1 MISRG
6 EDECKIF
13 YKVFSVKCVS
23 FVIIFVE
30 LKKKICEG
38 GEGRGSDA
46 KHLVAAKFKIA
57 VLNAHLIKHAAGMM
71 LNHVT
76 VKLRAQANVDF
87 HFKGHCVFRKLLETE
102 QLLIDAKNAFYHKIF
117 NKFENEQET
126 PEDNRMAAKASSN
139 GEKAIQDIFK
149 LLQHC
154 MIVGEVI
161 DTIFPP
167 HIRAPVLRAPCYI
180 TPLSPLPSP
189 FSPLRSAVFPSS
201 RSMC

>member
-1 MISRG
+1 
-6 EDECKIF
+6 
-13 YKVFSVKCVS
+13 
-23 FVIIFVE
+23 
-30 LKKKICEG
+30 
-38 GEGRGSDA
+38 
-46 KHLVAAKFKIA
+46 
-57 VLNAHLIKHAAGMM
+57 
-71 LNHVT
+71 
-76 VKLRAQANVDF
+76 
-87 HFKGHCVFRKLLETE
+87 
-102 QLLIDAKNAFYHKIF
+102 
-117 NKFENEQET
+117 
-126 PEDNRMAAKASSN
+126 
-139 GEKAIQDIFK
+139 

>member
-1 MISRG
+1 
-6 EDECKIF
+6 
-13 YKVFSVKCVS
+13 
-23 FVIIFVE
+23 
-30 LKKKICEG
+30 
-38 GEGRGSDA
+38 
-46 KHLVAAKFKIA
+46 
-57 VLNAHLIKHAAGMM
+57 MM

-126 PEDNRMAAKASSN
+126 PEDIRMAAKASSN

-167 HIRAPVLRAPCYI
+167 HRRAPVLRATSAAVLCWTERI
-180 TPLSPLPSP
+180 EAR
-189 FSPLRSAVFPSS
+189 RSLMLVI
-201 RSMC
+201 RSCILFAACWR